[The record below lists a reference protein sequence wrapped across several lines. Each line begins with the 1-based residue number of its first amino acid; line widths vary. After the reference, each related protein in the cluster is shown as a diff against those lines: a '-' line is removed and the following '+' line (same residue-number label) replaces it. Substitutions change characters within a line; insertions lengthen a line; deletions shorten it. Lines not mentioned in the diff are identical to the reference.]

1 MVRHDEFDECFPF
14 RVGDRVRV
22 SSCSRKYRGRC
33 GVIVVGREGS
43 GFTSTF
49 LSAYVQMKRDD
60 GSGNFCA
67 TLRCTSLVLVPRPR
81 LTVARLDSE
90 PVARCELVRTN
101 RDLLPEMCARLDA
114 LDLRSQAEEDDIIV
128 AFAGVVLDGVTSRR

>member
-1 MVRHDEFDECFPF
+1 MVRHDDFDDCFPF

-49 LSAYVQMKRDD
+49 LSAYVQMKLDD
-60 GSGNFCA
+60 GSGYFCA
-67 TLRCTSLVLVPRPR
+67 TLRCTSLVLVPHPR
-81 LTVARLDSE
+81 LTVSRLDSE

-101 RDLLPEMCARLDA
+101 RDLLREMCARLDA
-114 LDLRSQAEEDDIIV
+114 LDLRSQVEEDEIIV
-128 AFAGVVLDGVTSRR
+128 AFAGTVLDEVTRRC